1 MSVDFIN
8 DLLGDISDK
17 EEEFWGGGG
26 GLRMNNF
33 GLILI
38 SMSMK
43 FPVKTNQ
50 RITKTNQTWTAKRRE
65 LS

>member
-17 EEEFWGGGG
+17 EEEFWG